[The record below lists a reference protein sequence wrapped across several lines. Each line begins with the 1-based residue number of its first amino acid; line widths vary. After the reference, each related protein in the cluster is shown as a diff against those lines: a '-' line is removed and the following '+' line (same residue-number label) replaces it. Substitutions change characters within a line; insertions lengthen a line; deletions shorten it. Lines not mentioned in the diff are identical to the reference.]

1 MEVLFETTMRN
12 IALKITA
19 LFFGI
24 LLWFLVISQKD
35 FQLTM
40 EVPLNFV
47 KLPENMAIASKPP
60 HVVSITIEG
69 KTWDLIR
76 LRNEINK
83 GNTNVVAM
91 VIDLQKS
98 ELGSVRFHLTEKN
111 FVAPGFPNVS
121 FVEPD
126 NRLLFIDVD
135 IDTRI
140 TRNVPIRSAISLN
153 AAQGYLLA
161 DDIKIIPEEIQVSGA
176 RNALARI
183 IDIPTDSLVYDTLKT
198 NKLYRVPLNFDFFP
212 AFVTPS
218 DSSVQIEINVQKM
231 GSKSFNN
238 IPVSLV
244 GFYDKKTYS
253 LSPEHL
259 SVEITGGMQVLES
272 ISEKNIELFV
282 EFNRFAIEDADSLPP
297 VSKITLP
304 PSVNRDMSIKA
315 IQIKPEKVFLKKSI
329 EKKDEEKDVSQET
342 PQENNKE
349 KPKDKTKEKAKDKPK
364 EKSKE
369 KPKDKAEEA
378 KK

>member
-1 MEVLFETTMRN
+1 MRN

-47 KLPENMAIASKPP
+47 KLSENMAIASKPP
-60 HVVSITIEG
+60 HTVKITIEG

-76 LRNEINK
+76 LRREINK

-91 VIDLQKS
+91 VIDLQKV
-98 ELGSVRFHLTEKN
+98 ELGSTRFHLSEKN

-126 NRLLFIDVD
+126 NRLLFIDLD

-140 TRNVPIRSAISLN
+140 VRNVPVRSTISLN

-161 DDIKIIPEEIQVSGA
+161 DNPKIIPEEIQVSGA

-183 IDIPTDSLVYDTLKT
+183 IDIPTDSLTYDTLKT
-198 NKLYRVPLNFDFFP
+198 SKLYRVPLNFEFLP

-218 DSSVQIEINVQKM
+218 DSNVQIEIDIQKM
-231 GSKSFNN
+231 ASKTFNH
-238 IPVSLV
+238 IPVSLI
-244 GFYDKKTYS
+244 GFYDKKAYT
-253 LSPEHL
+253 LSPETL
-259 SVEITGGMQVLES
+259 SVEITGGAEVLGS
-272 ISEKNIELFV
+272 ISEKDIELFV

-297 VSKITLP
+297 TSKLTLP
-304 PSVNRDMSIKA
+304 AKINRDMSIKA
-315 IQIKPEKVFLKKSI
+315 IQIKPEKVFLKKS
-329 EKKDEEKDVSQET
+329 EEKPDDIKDV
-342 PQENNKE
+342 PQEPAKDVAKE
-349 KPKDKTKEKAKDKPK
+349 PSKDKPKDKPKEKAKDKTK
-364 EKSKE
+364 D
-369 KPKDKAEEA
+369 KPKGKAEEA